1 MSKIKTIT
9 FFSVVLLL
17 ISSSLSISFTP
28 PSRKNDSDGVDTDNP
43 LFSIC
48 ASQVVNHG
56 FPVQI
61 NHSDIEAQ
69 FKIKPFPLG
78 SAGPIIA
85 SLLELWATYTDQY
98 FVQPRQW
105 REFELQRQRIR
116 GGTGEVEII
125 IVDDEGDGNFTSIQS
140 AIDYGTPG
148 DAILVYSGKY
158 EEHLIINKS
167 LWLIGID
174 TEFKQGCDDG
184 KPVLESSGWE
194 ALYPAIRII
203 ADNVT
208 LAGFEIRSD
217 TSGVN
222 ISNFPRSIFVWG
234 NNIIVDSNLSGIWAC
249 CNLSVIA
256 QNNISVTI
264 PDGGGIV
271 LDSATNTTVV
281 SNFIRDFGY
290 GIKIIR
296 SGCNLITMN
305 NILDSAKYGIFLCGD
320 PIINNTITKNNF
332 LENAQ
337 NAYCKSS
344 PLIYDNIWDWNGS
357 GNYWDDYNG
366 TDVDGDGI
374 GDTPYETSSNGSI
387 IDNYPLMDVFINHP
401 PRKPTI
407 NPHEIGIL
415 CGKTDEIIPFYVNIG
430 DPDGDQ
436 LHYKWLWGDNCSE
449 WYGPYESGTTT
460 EITHIWPST
469 GENLVTVYHIQI
481 IAIDN
486 MGLSNISDP
495 YEVHLYDLSAIKNS
509 FVRKILDN
517 LLPSYFQSGWN

>member
-1 MSKIKTIT
+1 MNKIKTIT

-28 PSRKNDSDGVDTDNP
+28 LARKNDSDGVDTDNP

-48 ASQVVNHG
+48 TSQAVNRG

-61 NHSDIEAQ
+61 NHLDIETQ

-85 SLLELWATYTDQY
+85 YLLELWANFTDQY
-98 FVQPRQW
+98 FVQPMQW

-140 AIDYGTPG
+140 AIDYGNPG
-148 DAILVYSGKY
+148 DAILVYSGRY
-158 EEHLIINKS
+158 EEHLFINKS

-174 TEFKQGCDDG
+174 AEFKQGCDNG
-184 KPVLESSGWE
+184 KPILEHWDWG
-194 ALYPAIRII
+194 AFCPAIRII
-203 ADNVT
+203 ADNVI
-208 LAGFEIRSD
+208 LSGFEIRSD

-222 ISNFPRSIFVWG
+222 ISNFSRSVFIWE
-234 NNIIVDSNLSGIWAC
+234 NDIIVDSNLSGIWAC
-249 CNLSVIA
+249 CNLSVIS

-264 PDGGGIV
+264 SDGGGIV
-271 LDSATNTTVV
+271 LDSTTNTTVV
-281 SNFIRDFGY
+281 SNFIRNFGY
-290 GIKIIR
+290 GIRIIH
-296 SGCNLITMN
+296 SGYNFITMN
-305 NILDSAKYGIFLCGD
+305 NILDSAKYGICLCDD
-320 PIINNTITKNNF
+320 PVINNIVTKNNF

-337 NAYCKSS
+337 NAYCESS
-344 PLIYDNIWDWNGS
+344 LLIYDNIWDLNGS

-374 GDTPYETSSNGSI
+374 GDTPYETSNGSI
-387 IDNYPLMDVFINHP
+387 IDNYPLMAVFVNNP
-401 PRKPTI
+401 PRRPII

-415 CGKTDEIIPFYVNIG
+415 CGKTDEIIPFYVSMD

-436 LHYKWLWGDNCSE
+436 LYCKWLWGDKCSE
-449 WYGPYESGTTT
+449 WHGPYGSGITT
-460 EITHIWPST
+460 EITHVWPST
-469 GENLVTVYHIQI
+469 GENLVTVYYLQVITV
-481 IAIDN
+481 DG
-486 MGLSNISDP
+486 MGLSNVSNS
-495 YEVHLYDLSAIKNS
+495 YEVHLYDLSAIKNV
-509 FVRKILDN
+509 FVRQIIDN
-517 LLPSYFQSGWN
+517 LLPSFFLSGWN